1 MNRVMTPLAA
11 PQPHSSLPPVPVEA
25 APADRAAARRALRVR
40 LLRDLVSNGLYQ
52 VPTQALVDR
61 LLPVLRVGA

>member
-1 MNRVMTPLAA
+1 MTPFSSSHA
-11 PQPHSSLPPVPVEA
+11 PSALPPVPVEA

-52 VPTQALVDR
+52 VPTAALAER
-61 LLPVLRVGA
+61 LVPVLRAGA